1 MDVQEAYRIL
11 YSLSL
16 IVIAVLLWVMLIR
29 AVRGPG
35 VTDRLLSINMIGTLV
50 IAAILILSRL
60 LGESWL
66 LDVALIY
73 TMISLVSV
81 LILARVYIP
90 PDHGRKPFQELRTE
104 KKRAEKQAE
113 RLEKQVE
120 EKAEKSLG
128 VLRQLGKVEKAEGT
142 DNV

>member
-1 MDVQEAYRIL
+1 MGVQEAYRVL

-16 IVIAVLLWVMLIR
+16 IAIALLLSVMLLR

-35 VTDRLLSINMIGTLV
+35 VTDRLLSISMIATLV

-60 LGESWL
+60 LGELWL

-73 TMISLVSV
+73 TMISPVSV

-90 PDHGRKPFQELRTE
+90 PDHRRKPFQELRAE
-104 KKRAEKQAE
+104 KKRMGKI
-113 RLEKQVE
+113 
-120 EKAEKSLG
+120 EKS
-128 VLRQLGKVEKAEGT
+128 EKGAEG
-142 DNV
+142 NENA